1 MGTHYNSSPNV
12 DANICAIHQKLHKL
26 SLFTVRHGLMIAEAI
41 RGQKMYAT
49 LGGWFEKRNPIL
61 KGAQSWFENVTQTFR
76 WDGVDLYEGS
86 RALTVIL
93 R

>member
-1 MGTHYNSSPNV
+1 M